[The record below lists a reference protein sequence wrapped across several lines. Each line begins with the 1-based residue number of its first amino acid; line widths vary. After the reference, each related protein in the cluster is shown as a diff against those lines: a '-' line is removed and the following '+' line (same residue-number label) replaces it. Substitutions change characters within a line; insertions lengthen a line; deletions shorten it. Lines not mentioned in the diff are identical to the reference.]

1 MDIILAIGRDDPMRA
16 NNEWMSRVLHGRG
29 IGHALRLWDG
39 WAHDWPWWR
48 QMVATYVGGHD

>member
-1 MDIILAIGRDDPMRA
+1 MRA
-16 NNEWMSRVLHGRG
+16 NNAWLSRVLHGRG

-48 QMVATYVGGHD
+48 QMVVTYVGGHD

>member
-16 NNEWMSRVLHGRG
+16 NNEWMSKVLWEKGVG
-29 IGHALRLWDG
+29 NALRLWDG

-48 QMVATYVGGHD
+48 QMVVKYIGGHD